1 MSAASSAQLGF
12 LAPTASPTYGDA
24 LDEILHAAIVGIC
37 ELPGKLVRPRWQ
49 PEPPQQPSFDTDWC
63 AFGVTRA
70 DSDTFVYEGHIP
82 AGNGGAGQSIIERD
96 ETLFVLHSF
105 YGPNSHGLAERFRDG
120 LEIAQNR
127 ATLAAAGVGLIEV
140 GEATVLPVLLVEKWV
155 RRVDVNVVYR
165 RRTSRTYEVR
175 NLISAELGL
184 DNERYVTPIAVNN
197 S

>member
-1 MSAASSAQLGF
+1 MSASSSAQLGF
-12 LAPTASPTYGDA
+12 LAPSASPEYGET
-24 LDEILHAAIVGIC
+24 LDDILQAAIVGIC
-37 ELPGKLVRPRWQ
+37 DLPGKLVRPRWQ
-49 PEPPQQPSFDTDWC
+49 PDPPQQPAFDTDWC
-63 AFGVTRA
+63 AFGVTRTEQDA
-70 DSDTFVYEGHIP
+70 FAYEGHIP

-105 YGPNSHGLAERFRDG
+105 YGPNSHGLAERLRDG

-140 GEATVLPVLLVEKWV
+140 GDAAVLPVLLVEKWV

-184 DNERYVTPIAVNN
+184 NNERYSTPITVNN